1 MKILR
6 SDIKHGTV
14 TVMPEVL
21 DDLWVLYNIVEKGDK
36 VYARTSREVRLDDR
50 YDRPEKG
57 RRISVSLGVI
67 VERVMWDRHANRLR
81 IHGIICEAPEEV
93 GAGSHHTLNIIL
105 NKPLRILKHRWM
117 KHHLD
122 QLKRAAERKVP
133 PVIVISIDD
142 EGYCVG
148 VLRGFGVDIRVE
160 ERITLPG
167 KLRSDK
173 RSQMLQELFKSAS
186 KAIEEAWKNKDAP
199 IVILGLG
206 YVKNDF
212 LKFLEKKPDLKKR
225 IIDVKSVNSTG
236 KAGIYEALRAGVLNK
251 ALKHMRV
258 AKETEAVEELL
269 KRLGKDRRD
278 VAYGMESVQK
288 ANSFRAIEK
297 LLLTDSYLREAPD
310 EERRYLERLM
320 QEVEDKRGE
329 IIIVSTEHEAGAK
342 LSSLGGIAALLRF
355 PIE

>member
-1 MKILR
+1 MRILR
-6 SDIKHGTV
+6 EDIKHGIIV
-14 TVMPEVL
+14 VMPEVL

-36 VYARTSREVRLDDR
+36 VYARTTREIRLDER
-50 YDRPEKG
+50 YERPEKG
-57 RRISVSLGVI
+57 RRISVSLGLV
-67 VERVMWDRHANRLR
+67 VESVMWDRHMNRLR

-93 GAGSHHTLNIIL
+93 GAGSHHTLNIVL
-105 NKPLRILKHRWM
+105 NKPLRILKRRWM

-122 QLKRAAERKVP
+122 YLKRATEREVP
-133 PVIVISIDD
+133 PVIIISIDD
-142 EGYCVG
+142 EGYCIG
-148 VLRGFGVDIRVE
+148 VLRGFGVNIRAE

-167 KLRSDK
+167 KMRSDE
-173 RSQMLQELFKSAS
+173 RNRTLQNLFKSAL
-186 KAIEEAWKNKDAP
+186 KAIEETRRDMDIP
-199 IVILGLG
+199 IVVLGLG

-212 LKFLEKKPDLKKR
+212 LRYLEKKSDLKKR

-236 KAGIYEALRAGVLNK
+236 KAGIYEALRAGVLSK

-278 VAYGMESVQK
+278 VAYGMKSVQK
-288 ANSFRAIEK
+288 ANSFGAVEK
-297 LLLTDSYLREAPD
+297 LLLTDSHLREASD
-310 EERRYLERLM
+310 EEREYLERLM
-320 QEVEDKRGE
+320 RGVEDKKGE
-329 IIIVSTEHEAGAK
+329 VIIVSTEHEAGAK